1 VPLTLLPAEHR
12 ALHETLEA
20 PAPMLDLLGGAALR
34 VAGAASKLGVFE
46 ALAGGPRA
54 ADELAGAVGTDPRG
68 TALLL
73 QALRAYG
80 YVAACDGGG
89 DGGGRWALTPLA
101 EKWMLRGR
109 PGSFADTL
117 EFWDSL
123 LFGLWGELEASL
135 ATGAPPVD
143 WYRWLEAHPRALRT
157 FQGMLAGIARRSA
170 PEVVAAVALPAG
182 AGRLL
187 DVGGSHAVFSLAFL
201 RAHPGLAATVLDFPG
216 ALEVGR
222 ESVRAE
228 GVEDR
233 VELVPGDFLSAPLGG
248 GYDVALLCSIVHGL
262 SPEANTDLLRRV
274 HDALKPGGR
283 VVIVEQTEGG
293 GEPRGPVDDAFM
305 RTFSLNLFHL
315 LGAQTWSFAE
325 IAGWLEAAGFRDP
338 SETAVRGSLDRVVQA
353 VRP

>member
-1 VPLTLLPAEHR
+1 MPLSLLPGEHR
-12 ALHETLEA
+12 ALHETNEA
-20 PAPMLDLLGGAALR
+20 PAPLLDVLGGAALR

-46 ALAGGPRA
+46 ALAEGPRTA
-54 ADELAGAVGTDPRG
+54 AEVAGAVGTDPRG
-68 TALLL
+68 TGLLL
-73 QALRAYG
+73 RALRAYG
-80 YVAACDGGG
+80 YVALPDGEE
-89 DGGGRWALTPLA
+89 RWALTPVA

-123 LFGLWGELEASL
+123 LFGLWGELETSL

-143 WYRWLEAHPRALRT
+143 WYRWLEAHPRTLRT

-170 PEVVAAVALPAG
+170 PGVVAAVELPAG
-182 AGRLL
+182 AERLV
-187 DVGGSHAVFSLAFL
+187 DVGGSHAIFSLAFL
-201 RAHPGLAATVLDFPG
+201 RAHPGLSATVLDFPG

-222 ESVRAE
+222 ENARAE

-233 VELVPGDFLSAPLGG
+233 VELVPGDFLSGPLGG

-262 SPEANTDLLRRV
+262 SPEANTHLLRRV

-293 GEPRGPVDDAFM
+293 GQPRGAVDEAFM
-305 RTFSLNLFHL
+305 RTFSLNLYHL
-315 LGAQTWSFAE
+315 MGAETWSFAE
-325 IAGWLEAAGFRDP
+325 IAGWLEAAGFRDA
-338 SETAVRGSLDRVVQA
+338 SETAVPGSLDRVVQA
-353 VRP
+353 VRA